1 MRRNISAEAL
11 APLVLELARAIR
23 ARRAHPSGHPVVA
36 EALQRGVASW
46 HDVAGVEGEI
56 SLEVGDMGLSLAPD
70 GARVMCP
77 GSVEL
82 ADDLRARGVSRLRLR
97 GQAQVSD
104 VSHLVETIVHPQA
117 ELDAAGGISAAL
129 RARGAR
135 GVEVF
140 ASSDGADAI
149 AAEGGEAS
157 SYLTQHI
164 AELVRHLAE
173 LERCDDVASYNLLAN
188 KVTTCVDVLVRAKR
202 CVDGFRAALVF
213 CRHATDR
220 ELRPEPIRREATERL
235 RRLAASNALLD
246 AIIEQACTA
255 TGLASVQATQVL
267 IAIGPPCVGALLRH
281 CAGTKD
287 ASRERAAQV
296 LIAMGDAALPAVVD
310 ELRDGQSERARRAA
324 RLLGEMQNPRGIEF
338 LADALKSSDLALSRE
353 SARALAR
360 IGTDR
365 AVTALVSGLKL
376 SPPVAE
382 ACANCLGGVRQLAA
396 ARALGELVDLERD
409 VPEGLRR
416 EAIRSLGRLAS
427 PEALRRLAKVLDH
440 SPMFGKAR
448 FRALRVAAAQ
458 AIGQI
463 GGAAALQTLQP
474 HAKRGDSDVRQACQE
489 ALRRLEKAATEK

>member
-1 MRRNISAEAL
+1 MRRNLSAEAL
-11 APLVLELARAIR
+11 APLMLELARAIR
-23 ARRAHPSGHPVVA
+23 ARRAHPSGHPVVV
-36 EALQRGVASW
+36 ESLQRGVASW
-46 HDVAGVEGEI
+46 HDVAGVEGEVTI
-56 SLEVGDMGLSLAPD
+56 EVGDMGLSLAPD

-82 ADDLRARGVSRLRLR
+82 ADDLRSRGISRLRLR
-97 GQAQVSD
+97 GQAQVPD
-104 VSHLVETIVHPQA
+104 LTHLVETLVHPQA
-117 ELDAAGGISAAL
+117 ELDAGGGISAAL

-140 ASSDGADAI
+140 ASSDGADVI
-149 AAEGGEAS
+149 AAEAEAGS
-157 SYLTQHI
+157 FVTQHI

-173 LERCDDVASYNLLAN
+173 LERCDEVASYNLLAN
-188 KVTTCVDVLVRAKR
+188 KVTACVDVLVRAKR

-220 ELRPEPIRREATERL
+220 ELRPDPIRREASDRL
-235 RRLAASNALLD
+235 RRLATSNALLD

-338 LADALKSSDLALSRE
+338 LADALKSSDLALARE

-376 SPPVAE
+376 SPQVAE

-396 ARALGELVDLERD
+396 TRALGELVDLDKEIPD
-409 VPEGLRR
+409 GLRR

-489 ALRRLEKAATEK
+489 ALRRLEKAVAEK

>member
-1 MRRNISAEAL
+1 MRRNTLSAEAL
-11 APLVLELARAIR
+11 APLVLELARALR
-23 ARRAHPSGHPVVA
+23 ARRVHPIGHPVVV
-36 EALQRGVASW
+36 EALERGVAAW
-46 HDVAGVEGEI
+46 HRVAGVEGEI
-56 SLEVGDMGLSLAPD
+56 GIEVGDLGLSLAPD
-70 GARVMCP
+70 GARLMCP

-82 ADDLRARGVSRLRLR
+82 ADDLRGRGVTRIRLR
-97 GQAQVSD
+97 GQAQVPD
-104 VSHLVETIVHPQA
+104 LSHLVETLTRDQA
-117 ELDAAGGISAAL
+117 ELDAKGGAPAAL
-129 RARGAR
+129 RASGAR

-140 ASSDGADAI
+140 TSTESDSL
-149 AAEGGEAS
+149 AAEAGEAGS
-157 SYLTQHI
+157 FVTQHI

-173 LERCDDVASYNLLAN
+173 LERCDDVAGYNLLAN
-188 KVTTCVDVLVRAKR
+188 KVTACVDVLVREKR

-220 ELRPEPIRREATERL
+220 ELRPESIRREASDRL
-235 RRLAASNALLD
+235 RRLATSNALLD

-267 IAIGPPCVGALLRH
+267 IAIGPPAVGALLKH

-310 ELRDGQSERARRAA
+310 ELRAGASERARRAA

-338 LADALKSSDLALSRE
+338 LADALKSSDVSLSRE
-353 SARALAR
+353 AARALAR
-360 IGTDR
+360 IGNDR

-376 SPPVAE
+376 SPQIAE
-382 ACANCLGGVRQLAA
+382 ACASCLGGVRQGAA

-409 VPEGLRR
+409 VPDGLRR

-427 PEALRRLAKVLDH
+427 PEALRRLSRVLDH
-440 SPMFGKAR
+440 APLFGRAR
-448 FRALRVAAAQ
+448 FRALRIAAAQ

-474 HAKRGDSDVRQACQE
+474 HAKRGDADVRQACQE
-489 ALRRLEKAATEK
+489 AVRRIEKAVTEK